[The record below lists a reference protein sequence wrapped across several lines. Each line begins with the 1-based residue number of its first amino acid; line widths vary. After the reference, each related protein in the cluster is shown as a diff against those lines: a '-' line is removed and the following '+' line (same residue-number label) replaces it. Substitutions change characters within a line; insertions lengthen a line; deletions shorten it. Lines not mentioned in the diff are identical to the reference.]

1 MKNKILVLAVG
12 VMLASC
18 ASKKTIK
25 PTVINLDEVN
35 NELVINATVG
45 DLIKIS
51 AKTNPSTGYNWVM
64 KLDDDCSVQFI
75 DETTE
80 SIFNDG
86 RIGGPMQA
94 IYEFKADKKGTC
106 TVSFD
111 YIRSWE
117 GPSQNSKRVK
127 FVVK

>member
-18 ASKKTIK
+18 ASNKTIK

-35 NELVINATVG
+35 NELVIKATEG

-75 DETTE
+75 D
-80 SIFNDG
+80 FN
-86 RIGGPMQA
+86 
-94 IYEFKADKKGTC
+94 T
-106 TVSFD
+106 
-111 YIRSWE
+111 
-117 GPSQNSKRVK
+117 
-127 FVVK
+127 